1 MNILGGTILDKIKK
15 IVTGTLVTGLAMI
28 LIPFNS
34 IAYASPLLRMG
45 SRGDEVKQVQQQLS
59 NRSLVKS
66 SHVTGYY
73 GPITYEAVKKFQSQN
88 GLMVDGIV
96 GPATRQKLNLSS
108 STSRSSSSVVSS
120 GLFKLGTSH
129 PEVSDIQRR
138 LKELGHYKYS
148 RITQYYGPITQEAV
162 KSFQR
167 ANGLAVDGIAGPAT
181 LRKLGN
187 PSQVSSSSSNAVAT
201 TAGLLRLGSRGKE
214 VSNVQRRLKDLGYYK
229 HSAITQYYGP
239 ITQSAVREFQRVNG
253 LTADGIVGRAT
264 RGKLFDSGAKAAPKN
279 SSIPKR
285 ESESSRGNSTD
296 SVVNASNLISFA
308 KKFQGKPYR
317 YGANGPSAFDC
328 SGFTCYVFR
337 NFGISL
343 PRSASAQGN
352 SNIGTKIAN
361 RGDLIPGDLVY
372 FTNNRGSNSRPIHH
386 AGIYIGGGNFIHAS
400 SSKNGSGVKIS
411 TLNSGWYR
419 DGFCW
424 GRRVLR

>member
-1 MNILGGTILDKIKK
+1 MDKIKK

-73 GPITYEAVKKFQSQN
+73 GPITYDAVKKFQSQN

-96 GPATRQKLNLSS
+96 GPATRQKLTPTS
-108 STSRSSSSVVSS
+108 STSRSNSGTSN

-129 PEVSDIQRR
+129 PEVSNIQRR
-138 LKELGHYKYS
+138 LKDLGHYKYS

-162 KSFQR
+162 RSFQR
-167 ANGLAVDGIAGPAT
+167 ANGLVVDGIAGPAT
-181 LRKLGN
+181 MSKLGN
-187 PSQVSSSSSNAVAT
+187 SNGASSSKKAVT
-201 TAGLLRLGSRGKE
+201 STLLRLGTRGQE
-214 VSNVQRRLKDLGYYK
+214 VSDVQKRLRDLGYYK
-229 HSAITQYYGP
+229 HSAITQYYGS
-239 ITQSAVREFQRVNG
+239 ITQNAVRGFQRANG
-253 LTADGIVGRAT
+253 LIADGIVGRAT
-264 RGKLFDSGAKAAPKN
+264 RGKLFGSSAKAASKQSSAPKDQ
-279 SSIPKR
+279 
-285 ESESSRGNSTD
+285 SESSRGDASTAAP
-296 SVVNASNLISFA
+296 NASNLISFA

-343 PRSASAQGN
+343 PRSASSQGN
-352 SNIGTKIAN
+352 ANIGTKIIN
-361 RGDLIPGDLVY
+361 SGDLIPGDLVY
-372 FTNNRGSNSRPIHH
+372 FTNNRGSGSRPVHH

-400 SSKNGSGVKIS
+400 SSKRGSGVKIS
-411 TLNSGWYR
+411 TLNSGWYK